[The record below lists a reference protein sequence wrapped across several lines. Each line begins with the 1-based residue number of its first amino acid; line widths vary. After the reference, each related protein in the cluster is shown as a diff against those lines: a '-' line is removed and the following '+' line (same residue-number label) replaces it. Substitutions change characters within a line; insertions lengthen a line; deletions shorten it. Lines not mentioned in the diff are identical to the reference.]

1 MTMTSSSVS
10 AASISSRATPTIIAG
25 PGSGSA
31 WSPSPASSASRSQP
45 STCSPTTSMSSFAS
59 APMWFALW
67 SDQEVARRWLAL
79 FPGRVRSQTASAVA
93 APGRLSRAS
102 GQVRRGVGACC
113 VRYAEVTRPSEAPL
127 RAYSGF
133 LFQCYSSPSSEDAR
147 FIDEQLGLLVRASY
161 QGQGVPVRD

>member
-1 MTMTSSSVS
+1 MESLAGLFGVEV
-10 AASISSRATPTIIAG
+10 AAFDVLSNHLHVILRIRPDVV
-25 PGSGSA
+25 
-31 WSPSPASSASRSQP
+31 
-45 STCSPTTSMSSFAS
+45 
-59 APMWFALW
+59 ALW

-79 FPGRVRSQTASAVA
+79 FPGRARSQTASAVA

-113 VRYAEVTRPSEAPL
+113 VRYAEVTRPSEAPP